1 MFKKHTNLWSL
12 EVNSASRFYGR
23 STGRVNSAKRFL
35 RKRFRV
41 NKLKFKSKYRITFLL
56 YNLLTRAESPAGCLW
71 QAGFAPVFLCRT
83 HVR

>member
-1 MFKKHTNLWSL
+1 M
-12 EVNSASRFYGR
+12 VARGNSASRFYGR